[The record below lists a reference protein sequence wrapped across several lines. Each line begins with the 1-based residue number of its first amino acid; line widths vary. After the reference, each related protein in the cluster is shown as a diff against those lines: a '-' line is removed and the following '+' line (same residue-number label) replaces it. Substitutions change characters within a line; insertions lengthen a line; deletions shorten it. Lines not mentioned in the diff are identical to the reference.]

1 MLTSFLNNANDCSE
15 IMYSSLEK
23 KEWLKIKTVAHKNIP
38 SYSILELNDLV
49 IILKEIE
56 RDIDKDEEREN
67 AKNLIELFYK
77 ENKKVIASLRK
88 DLTT

>member
-1 MLTSFLNNANDCSE
+1 M
-15 IMYSSLEK
+15 
-23 KEWLKIKTVAHKNIP
+23 
-38 SYSILELNDLV
+38 
-49 IILKEIE
+49 ILKEIE

-77 ENKKVIASLRK
+77 ENKKVIASIRK